1 MVVKDGRNKR
11 IMSILNVLMNRKSF
25 IKEDNYSMIDTIDI
39 KNKELEQLEKEGY
52 IVKLFNQKWI
62 KKAYYRISK

>member
-1 MVVKDGRNKR
+1 
-11 IMSILNVLMNRKSF
+11 MSILNVLMNRKSF